1 LTWKIMQGDVKD
13 KLAEIPDG
21 TVQCVVTSPP
31 YFGLRSYLPDTHKD
45 KQLEIGLESTP
56 ELYVQNMVEVF
67 REVHRVLRDD
77 GTLWLNLGDS
87 YAGSGKAGNNPEYQ
101 RRHTQFGQKERK
113 ERLGVPVPARAI
125 GYKPKDLIPIPWLV
139 AIALQKDGWWL
150 RSGIPW
156 LKNSAMPESVTDR
169 PSSALEYFFLL
180 SKSKKY
186 FYDAEAIRIPGAVP
200 AGTRAAKG
208 SAERASQHGVNARP
222 PDYKIYS
229 GTRNRRNTDWFM
241 ESIKDILDG
250 KNGTLLHDENGL
262 PVAIFCNPQPY
273 KEAHFATFSPRLI
286 TPMILAGTSP
296 RACEVCGAPWERVVE
311 KKRINRQTGKEVLGG
326 WGDGGD
332 PANQHK
338 GGFNSIRPETHT
350 KTLGWQ
356 PTCTCQNSGKG
367 RCIVLDPFAG
377 SGTTLWVA
385 EHYGRDSIGI
395 ELSPEYVKL
404 IEKRMD
410 NFQQTIFGMGCG

>member
-296 RACEVCGAPWERVVE
+296 APVRYAAHRGRGWLRKKGLTVKLVKKSLVVGGMAVTLQINIREV
-311 KKRINRQTGKEVLGG
+311 
-326 WGDGGD
+326 
-332 PANQHK
+332 
-338 GGFNSIRPETHT
+338 SIVFAQKLTQKP
-350 KTLGWQ
+350 
-356 PTCTCQNSGKG
+356 S
-367 RCIVLDPFAG
+367 AG
-377 SGTTLWVA
+377 SLHAPAKTPAKAAASSLTRLPAVA
-385 EHYGRDSIGI
+385 QPFGWLNIMAGI
-395 ELSPEYVKL
+395 
-404 IEKRMD
+404 R
-410 NFQQTIFGMGCG
+410 

>member
-1 LTWKIMQGDVKD
+1 MQGDVKD

-273 KEAHFATFSPRLI
+273 PEAHFATFSPRLI
-286 TPMILAGTSP
+286 TPMVLAGASP
-296 RACEVCGAPWERVVE
+296 QACEVCGAPWKRVQE
-311 KKRINRQTGKEVLGG
+311 KTGHINKRELAYVPN
-326 WGDGGD
+326 
-332 PANQHK
+332 
-338 GGFNSIRPETHT
+338 NSPT
-350 KTLGWQ
+350 KTDSTGWKPTTRATNIWQ
-356 PTCTCQNSGKG
+356 PTCTCDNKGTG

>member
-1 LTWKIMQGDVKD
+1 MAWILKQGDVKD
-13 KLAEIPDG
+13 RLAEIPDG
-21 TVQCVVTSPP
+21 AVQCVITSPP

-67 REVHRVLRDD
+67 REVRRVLRDD

-113 ERLGVPVPARAI
+113 ERLGVPVPAKAI

-139 AIALQKDGWWL
+139 AMALQKDGWCL

-156 LKNSAMPESVTDR
+156 LKNSAMPESVQDR

-180 SKSKKY
+180 SKGKKY
-186 FYDAEAIRIPGAVP
+186 FYDTEAIRMPGAIP
-200 AGTRAAKG
+200 AGTKAAKG

-222 PDYKIYS
+222 PEYKTYS

-241 ESIKDILDG
+241 DSIKGILQG
-250 KNGTLLHDENGL
+250 RNGTLLHDENNV
-262 PVAIFCNPQPY
+262 PIAVFCNPQPY
-273 KEAHFATFSPRLI
+273 PETHFATFSPRLI
-286 TPMILAGTSP
+286 TPMILAATSSK
-296 RACEVCGAPWERVVE
+296 ACEVCGAPWERVIE
-311 KKRINRQTGKEVLGG
+311 SSGGKIATV
-326 WGDGGD
+326 
-332 PANQHK
+332 
-338 GGFNSIRPETHT
+338 
-350 KTLGWQ
+350 GWQ
-356 PTCTCQNSGKG
+356 PTCECDNVGTH
-367 RCIVLDPFAG
+367 RCVVLDPFAG

-385 EHYGRDSIGI
+385 EYYGRDSIGI
-395 ELSPEYVKL
+395 ELSEKYCEL

-410 NFQQTIFGMGCG
+410 NFQQTIFSLDVNVIGYVVVKGMT